1 MTFERAYQIFKN
13 QLKNCYQYVKLITTE
28 LWLCELELKLQSRY
42 LMWNCLKILC
52 LKILNYSCHLI
63 KSCNKLI
70 RWDALDAFLIVC
82 TICLGIWLDCIVQ
95 RRNLWIVLH
104 KSRSSRNAKLN
115 FNSVF
120 SALSGFCIQILPHF
134 DRHSWKCR
142 QSFCWNVERVH

>member
-1 MTFERAYQIFKN
+1 MTFEQAYQICKNQFKN
-13 QLKNCYQYVKLITTE
+13 FYQCVNGITTE
-28 LWLCELELKLQSRY
+28 LRLCNLEIWSHQLR
-42 LMWNCLKILC
+42 WNCLKSLSF
-52 LKILNYSCHLI
+52 KILNYSCHLI

-70 RWDALDAFLIVC
+70 RWDALDAFLMFC